1 MRIRLMALLSIGLA
15 SALPAAAQYYAQTN
29 LVSDEPGKAAHVD
42 THLVNAWGLVAGPT
56 TPWWVANNGTL
67 TSTLY
72 NATGTARTRVAAT
85 IAAIVSS
92 VLADVAV
99 RASVRAVSRSVAT
112 PP

>member
-56 TPWWVANNGTL
+56 TPW
-67 TSTLY
+67 
-72 NATGTARTRVAAT
+72 
-85 IAAIVSS
+85 
-92 VLADVAV
+92 
-99 RASVRAVSRSVAT
+99 
-112 PP
+112 